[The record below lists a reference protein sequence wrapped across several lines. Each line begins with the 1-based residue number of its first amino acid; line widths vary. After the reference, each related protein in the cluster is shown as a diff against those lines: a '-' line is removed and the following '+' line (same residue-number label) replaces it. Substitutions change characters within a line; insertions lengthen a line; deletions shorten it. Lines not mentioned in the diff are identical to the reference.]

1 MVTASA
7 AVIRIMPEASVAL
20 IGDAIVAGCITV
32 GLCVGHWFLVDPHL
46 PRGPMRALSVSALLG
61 LVLIAVGTLQD
72 GSIAGPLGSIF
83 VWIVVATGAIS
94 ALALAGA
101 LAALN
106 VPTYKGVQSAT
117 GLFYICTMSATGY
130 IVLSASLRVST

>member
-1 MVTASA
+1 
-7 AVIRIMPEASVAL
+7 
-20 IGDAIVAGCITV
+20 
-32 GLCVGHWFLVDPHL
+32 
-46 PRGPMRALSVSALLG
+46 MRALSVSALLG